1 MKKDLYIISD
11 AAKKVHVETHVLRYW
26 EEELDISISRNEM
39 GHRLYTEEDINLFLN
54 IRSLKDHGFQ
64 LKAIKL
70 LLPELSHKTEAEISS
85 LFLLKD
91 ELNARAEEVCTTP
104 ATQDYSMYSK
114 DEKLM
119 VFERFISSIF
129 EKALEKER
137 HLMVSEMSKKI
148 GDNVSEEV
156 NDVLTKHLEKE
167 EEHFRQLDAILRS
180 HQKAIKE
187 AAVTDI
193 RKRKKQKLKK
203 ESKIKF

>member
-26 EEELDISISRNEM
+26 EEELELTIARNDM
-39 GHRLYTEEDINLFLN
+39 GHRLYTEEDIQLFLN

-64 LKAIKL
+64 LKAIKM
-70 LLPELSHKTEAEISS
+70 LLPDLHGKTETELSA

-104 ATQDYSMYSK
+104 ATQETSVYSK
-114 DEKLM
+114 DEKL
-119 VFERFISSIF
+119 VIF
-129 EKALEKER
+129 EKFIAGIFEKSLEKER
-137 HLMVSEMSKKI
+137 ALLVNEMSKRV
-148 GDNVSEEV
+148 GNDVSE
-156 NDVLTKHLEKE
+156 DVSAILNNHLEKE
-167 EEHFRQLDAILRS
+167 DEHFRQLDAILRS

-193 RKRKKQKLKK
+193 RKRKKRKK
-203 ESKIKF
+203 SKAGF